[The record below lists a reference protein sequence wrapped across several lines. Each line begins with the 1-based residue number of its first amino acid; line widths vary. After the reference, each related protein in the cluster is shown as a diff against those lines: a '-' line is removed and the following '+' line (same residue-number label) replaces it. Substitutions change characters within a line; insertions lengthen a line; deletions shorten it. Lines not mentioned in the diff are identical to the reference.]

1 METKF
6 NLRVTTQKYFAH
18 ITRSNFKVKYANAFL
33 KLKIEYEYETLKY
46 GLIIIRL
53 SQEQYLHTNKST
65 ASDKTGETT
74 GRGQDTQRR
83 HTLLAIL
90 TGAEAFRVGW
100 GRRGSDFG
108 HQHDN
113 HTEGGYPIKN

>member
-53 SQEQYLHTNKST
+53 SQKQYLHTKK
-65 ASDKTGETT
+65 AQQAIKQ
-74 GRGQDTQRR
+74 GR
-83 HTLLAIL
+83 LLA
-90 TGAEAFRVGW
+90 
-100 GRRGSDFG
+100 
-108 HQHDN
+108 
-113 HTEGGYPIKN
+113 EGKTHREGIHC

>member
-1 METKF
+1 M
-6 NLRVTTQKYFAH
+6 
-18 ITRSNFKVKYANAFL
+18 
-33 KLKIEYEYETLKY
+33 Y

-53 SQEQYLHTNKST
+53 SQKQYLHTNKST

-100 GRRGSDFG
+100 GRWAATLDINTTTILKVGI
-108 HQHDN
+108 Q
-113 HTEGGYPIKN
+113 